1 MTYLF
6 NEIIP
11 FPNAAGAG
19 VTFAGK
25 NKGVILANTGG
36 GSLPVSL
43 YNYRANGTT
52 WENRI
57 NIINSSTAVIPIRVW
72 GVSYG
77 TGITGALI
85 A

>member
-6 NEIIP
+6 NEIVP
-11 FPNAAGAG
+11 FPNAAAAS
-19 VTFAGK
+19 VTFAGR
-25 NKGVILANTGG
+25 NKGVILTNTGAG
-36 GSLPVSL
+36 TLPVSL

-57 NIINSSTAVIPIRVW
+57 NLPVNTTSIIPIRVW

-77 TGITGALI
+77 AGISGGTI